1 MTSLFTSAVKNG
13 VEARFFGLAR
23 DALDFAGAPAN
34 TGEDRESE
42 SIGDESLLSSGVLPK
57 EETET
62 VTGFEG
68 TTLTARGPTPAAM

>member
-1 MTSLFTSAVKNG
+1 
-13 VEARFFGLAR
+13 
-23 DALDFAGAPAN
+23 
-34 TGEDRESE
+34 
-42 SIGDESLLSSGVLPK
+42 VLPK